1 MNIKGYT
8 SGELATASG
17 LTIRAIQH
25 YDNIGLLPSSG
36 RTAGG
41 RRYYTQDDLI
51 RLEQIVLYKSLG
63 FSLDQ
68 IKKQLLPWPNTKEL
82 LEMFKNQQLL
92 LLERIEQ
99 LHTSFIT
106 IDVMSKMVHMGQQ
119 PPFHVLFQFLNALPG
134 DDAFSKM
141 PDLLTKEQHEALSP
155 YFQDFEEIQI
165 FYHKWKELSIEAAV
179 LEHMGIPPENTLAQD
194 LAKRWWDMIMALT
207 GGDPELLKLISE
219 LALDSRMIARN
230 TSIMASADNYIDNA
244 LAIYAE
250 KNELS
255 PEIPVGG
262 SERRKNND

>member
-106 IDVMSKMVHMGQQ
+106 IDVMSKMVHMG
-119 PPFHVLFQFLNALPG
+119 
-134 DDAFSKM
+134 
-141 PDLLTKEQHEALSP
+141 
-155 YFQDFEEIQI
+155 
-165 FYHKWKELSIEAAV
+165 
-179 LEHMGIPPENTLAQD
+179 IPPENTLAQD

-255 PEIPVGG
+255 HEIPVGG